1 MTGDGKHVMDIPTI
15 AFLALRRRFFDSGGR
30 PVSFRLRDKR
40 NTQDDPFD
48 EYLATEVLAG
58 LDGISCAKASGPLIT
73 PDMVLFRPA
82 RCAGADIKDLADDV
96 DRIVGIE
103 VKKLERTAQGGVAR
117 GSGLDYNTTPPCGR
131 VRVYD
136 SAGTTVDIRGFY
148 LFVCL
153 EHAPNDAQSVV
164 LTALCLVDGNAL
176 NEDFELYL
184 SITGEREKRIGL
196 GTFGDGADRARPML
210 IFANPLG
217 VREFDGVPTLIHPNE
232 AVTQIATDLQLV
244 CRLRRSVSEHV
255 TRSFYC
261 YRHRSDVA
269 QDWAVVELLNPFP
282 TPERGVRTRS
292 RGRFKLPFR
301 L

>member
-1 MTGDGKHVMDIPTI
+1 MIDLPTA
-15 AFLALRRRFFDSGGR
+15 AFLELRHRFFDSAAK
-30 PVSFRLRDKR
+30 PVPFKLRDKR

-48 EYLATEVLAG
+48 EYLATNVLAR
-58 LDGISCAKASGPLIT
+58 LDGISCVKATGLLIT
-73 PDMVLFRPA
+73 PDMVLYRPGLCEGVGFKE
-82 RCAGADIKDLADDV
+82 RTGDIEL
-96 DRIVGIE
+96 IVAIE
-103 VKKLERTAQGGVAR
+103 VKKLERTVQGGVAR

-136 SAGTTVDIRGFY
+136 AAGTALDIRGFY

-153 EHAPNDAQSVV
+153 ERAPDDPEAVV

-184 SITGEREKRIGL
+184 SIIGERAKRIGL
-196 GTFGDGADRARPML
+196 GTYGDGADRARPML

-217 VREFDGVPTLIHPNE
+217 VREFDGLPILIHPSE
-232 AVTQIATDLQLV
+232 SVPRAAPDLQLTY
-244 CRLRRSVSEHV
+244 RLRRSASEGPA
-255 TRSFYC
+255 RSFYC
-261 YRHRSDVA
+261 YRRRSDVPEG
-269 QDWAVVELLNPFP
+269 WATPKLADPFP
-282 TPERGVRTRS
+282 TPERDARTRP

>member
-1 MTGDGKHVMDIPTI
+1 MIDLPTI
-15 AFLALRRRFFDSGGR
+15 VFLKLRRQFFDRTGR
-30 PVSFRLRDKR
+30 PVPFSLRDKR

-48 EYLATEVLAG
+48 EFLATEVLA
-58 LDGISCAKASGPLIT
+58 DINGIECVRAGGPLIT
-73 PDMVLFRPA
+73 PDMVLYRPEQ
-82 RCAGADIKDLADDV
+82 RAGANHAKIADDI
-96 DRIVGIE
+96 RKIVGIE
-103 VKKLERTAQGGVAR
+103 VKKLERTTQGGVAR
-117 GSGLDYNTTPPCGR
+117 ASGLDYNTTPPCGR

-136 SAGTTVDIRGFY
+136 AAGRAVDIRGFY

-153 EHAPNDAQSVV
+153 ERAANDPSAVV

-196 GTFGDGADRARPML
+196 GTYADGADRARPML

-217 VREFDGVPTLIHPNE
+217 AREFDGAPTLIHPSKTVQQAE
-232 AVTQIATDLQLV
+232 PELQLV
-244 CRLRRSVSEHV
+244 YRLRRAVPDGGV
-255 TRSFYC
+255 RNFYC
-261 YRHRSDVA
+261 YRRRTDVPA
-269 QDWAVVELLNPFP
+269 GWTVADLVDPFP
-282 TPERGVRTRS
+282 TPARDLRTRQ

>member
-1 MTGDGKHVMDIPTI
+1 MTDLPAIS
-15 AFLALRRRFFDSGGR
+15 FLQLRRRFFSDAGE
-30 PVSFRLRDKR
+30 PIPFVLRDKR

-48 EYLATEVLAG
+48 EFLAVDVLAN
-58 LDGISCAKASGPLIT
+58 LAAISCARASGPLIT
-73 PDMVLFRPA
+73 PDMVLYRPD
-82 RCAGADIKDLADDV
+82 RCAGSVLGDLADDP

-117 GSGLDYNTTPPCGR
+117 GAGLDYNTTPPCGR

-136 SAGTTVDIRGFY
+136 VAGRAVDIRGFY

-153 EHAPNDAQSVV
+153 EKAPAGAQGVV
-164 LTALCLVDGNAL
+164 VTALCLVDGNTL
-176 NEDFELYL
+176 NEDFNLYL

-196 GTFGDGADRARPML
+196 GTYGDGADRARPML

-217 VREFDGVPTLIHPNE
+217 AAELDHCATLIHPDANLSQS
-232 AVTQIATDLQLV
+232 TPDLLLAY
-244 CRLRRSVSEHV
+244 RLHRSVPGDGIR
-255 TRSFYC
+255 TFYC
-261 YRHRSDVA
+261 YRISSDLP
-269 QDWAVVELLNPFP
+269 QDWRVSDLRDPLPMP
-282 TPERGVRTRS
+282 TREARTRP